1 MKPQIISRFCGCLFS
16 ILLVSCTF
24 AQKSG
29 DKNLATVLFPQ
40 DAVSTGNNSDVLSIV
55 NITVSKKVEDAF
67 VKSFENVTN
76 LNWSKVDNKFLATF
90 TVAGKERR
98 ALFTKKGNL
107 VYSIVYGTEADLPV
121 ETRKLIKST
130 YIDHTIAMAIEV
142 REDNRT
148 IWVIRLEDATNLIF
162 VWVENGEMEETK
174 HYQKSK

>member
-1 MKPQIISRFCGCLFS
+1 M
-16 ILLVSCTF
+16 VSCTF

-29 DKNLATVLFPQ
+29 TKSLATVLFPQ
-40 DAVSTGNNSDVLSIV
+40 DAVSTRNNSEVLSIV

-67 VKSFENVTN
+67 VKSFESVTN

-90 TVAGKERR
+90 TIAGKERR

-130 YIDHTIAMAIEV
+130 YIDHMIAMAIEV
-142 REDNRT
+142 KEDNRT

-162 VWVENGEMEETK
+162 VWVENGEMEEAK